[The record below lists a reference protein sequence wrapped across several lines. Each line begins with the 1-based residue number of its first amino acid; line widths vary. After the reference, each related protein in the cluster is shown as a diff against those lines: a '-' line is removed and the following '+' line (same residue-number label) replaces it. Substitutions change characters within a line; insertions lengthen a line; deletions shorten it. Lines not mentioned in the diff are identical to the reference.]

1 MAGVRAPENFP
12 IRDPR
17 DKSMKNGRNMNP
29 PRFMEVGGAK
39 GPGIWTK
46 DTGDPMMAQEAVGV
60 LERGGPTGRKV
71 SKSSTRKN
79 LD

>member
-1 MAGVRAPENFP
+1 MAGIRAPEHFH
-12 IRDPR
+12 IRQPT
-17 DKSMKNGRNMNP
+17 DKSMFNGRNANP
-29 PRFMEVGGAK
+29 PRYMEVGGAK
-39 GPGIWTK
+39 NQGIWTK
-46 DTGDPMMAQEAVGV
+46 ETGDPQSPQTNIAA